1 MRAQETLFCVLTSS
15 LFYCIVLTKIMLQ
28 HAVFAVTAIAK
39 NKQNTFEQKSNYYN
53 MDYNPIGPIICLI
66 LTGGKRKRKSCKW
79 GGAYI
84 SSPTQMFFCRL
95 LRSYGFILY
104 VIVESDNNH

>member
-79 GGAYI
+79 GGLTFPHLPRCSFVVFYEV
-84 SSPTQMFFCRL
+84 TDLFCM
-95 LRSYGFILY
+95 
-104 VIVESDNNH
+104 